1 MSFNWLWFLYVIGV
15 GFYVTLFSLEW
26 CPFGREGTALLRCL
40 RFVRVFIVEGVPS
53 VAFDAQCSPGPA
65 NSL

>member
-1 MSFNWLWFLYVIGV
+1 MPLGEGV
-15 GFYVTLFSLEW
+15 LTLHLFSTSYG
-26 CPFGREGTALLRCL
+26 FS
-40 RFVRVFIVEGVPS
+40 VEGVPS